1 MRVIIMG
8 CGRVGARL
16 AGMLDAEGHP
26 VSVIDLKLDAFERLP
41 ARFNGNTVLGEGIDY
56 DVLRHAGIEQ
66 ADAFLALSNNDNSN
80 IMASQIAQRV
90 FHVGRVITRIYDP
103 SRNQSFRAL
112 GLETLCPTKLGV
124 DRIEALLGAEVEA

>member
-16 AGMLDAEGHP
+16 AGMLDSEGHT
-26 VSVIDLKLDAFERLP
+26 VGVIDLRLDAFERLP
-41 ARFNGNTVLGEGIDY
+41 AKFSGNTVLGEGIDY

-80 IMASQIAQRV
+80 IMASQIAKSV

-124 DRIEALLGAEVEA
+124 DRNQALLAIGVEA